1 MCKPVAARQGRAHGR
16 ATSFTACVDRAAFLA
31 RMVQQIAGEL
41 GATLDDRDY
50 AATALAQQAQG

>member
-1 MCKPVAARQGRAHGR
+1 MCKPVATCQGRVHGR
-16 ATSFTACVDRAAFLA
+16 ATRYIVSVDRGAFLA

-41 GATLDDRDY
+41 GATAGDRDY